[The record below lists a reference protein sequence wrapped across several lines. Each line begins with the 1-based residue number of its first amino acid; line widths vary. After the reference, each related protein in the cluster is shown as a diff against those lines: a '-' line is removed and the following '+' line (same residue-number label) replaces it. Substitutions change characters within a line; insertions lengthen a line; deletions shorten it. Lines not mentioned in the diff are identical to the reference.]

1 MTPLD
6 LHRINRKVKGKTAGW
21 GALFDIVSSAMMI
34 VRLSVLLSVVRVVA
48 SFSASSSAAPPW
60 QNFFGSLF
68 PEDNTQRIL
77 KQQLLSECRQNIG
90 YNSPEI
96 RQNIE
101 SIIYELCPFN
111 PTQQTATSDL
121 LKKKWIVEWTSE
133 KEINFFL
140 EKGISK
146 EIIQTLDGDILEN
159 YIPFVKGGGFGVTG
173 KISVDEDAS
182 EEVKMLT
189 RTNFKFKN
197 AKLDLGKW
205 GEYNF
210 PPVGE
215 GWFDTIY
222 LDDGKLPKFL

>member
-1 MTPLD
+1 
-6 LHRINRKVKGKTAGW
+6 
-21 GALFDIVSSAMMI
+21 MMI
-34 VRLSVLLSVVRVVA
+34 VRLLVLLSVVRVVA

-68 PEDNTQRIL
+68 PEDNTQRIEL

-90 YNSPEI
+90 YNTPEI

-140 EKGISK
+140 EKGLSN
-146 EIIQTLDGDILEN
+146 EIIQTLEGDILEN
-159 YIPFVKGGGFGVTG
+159 YIPFVRGGGFGVTG
-173 KISVDEDAS
+173 MISVDDAS
-182 EEVKMLT
+182 EDVLT

-197 AKLDLGKW
+197 AKLDLGRW

>member
-1 MTPLD
+1 M
-6 LHRINRKVKGKTAGW
+6 
-21 GALFDIVSSAMMI
+21 
-34 VRLSVLLSVVRVVA
+34 A
-48 SFSASSSAAPPW
+48 SFSASSSAAPW
-60 QNFFGSLF
+60 QNFLCGSLF
-68 PEDNTQRIL
+68 GDSTQRVEL

-90 YNSPEI
+90 YNTPEI

-111 PTQQTATSDL
+111 PTQQTATSNL

-140 EKGISK
+140 EKGISN
-146 EIIQTLDGDILEN
+146 EIIQTLNGDILEN
-159 YIPFVKGGGFGVTG
+159 YIPFVRGGGFGVTG

-182 EEVKMLT
+182 KEVST

-197 AKLDLGKW
+197 AKLDLGRW

-222 LDDGKLPKFL
+222 LDDGKLL

>member
-1 MTPLD
+1 M
-6 LHRINRKVKGKTAGW
+6 I
-21 GALFDIVSSAMMI
+21 I
-34 VRLSVLLSVVRVVA
+34 VRLLVLLSVVRVVA
-48 SFSASSSAAPPW
+48 SFSASSSAAPW
-60 QNFFGSLF
+60 QNFLGSLF
-68 PEDNTQRIL
+68 ADNTQRVEL
-77 KQQLLSECRQNIG
+77 KQQLISECRQNIG
-90 YNSPEI
+90 YNTPEI
-96 RQNIE
+96 RQSIE

-111 PTQQTATSDL
+111 PTQQTATSNL

-140 EKGISK
+140 EKGISN
-146 EIIQTLDGDILEN
+146 EIIQTLNGDILEN
-159 YIPFVKGGGFGVTG
+159 YIPFVRGGGFGVTG

-182 EEVKMLT
+182 EEVLM

-197 AKLDLGKW
+197 AKLDLGRW

-222 LDDGKLPKFL
+222 LDDGKLL